1 MDGGTSGKEGSSWKE
16 NNNQIVKILDQHRIS
31 QSRDI
36 KLRIEGSKE

>member
-1 MDGGTSGKEGSSWKE
+1 MVGGTSGEEGSGWKE

-31 QSRDI
+31 QSRNM